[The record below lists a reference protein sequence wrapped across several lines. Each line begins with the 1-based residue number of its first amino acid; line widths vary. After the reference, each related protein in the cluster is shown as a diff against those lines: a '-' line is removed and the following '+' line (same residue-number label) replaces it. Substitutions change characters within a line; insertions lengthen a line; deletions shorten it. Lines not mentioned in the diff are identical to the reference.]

1 MYSVFG
7 CPGTLLL
14 IIIIIIIVIIIFLQ
28 TQFLV
33 WSQRAACTLLFLMAL
48 VWSRRAICTV
58 LFLMAE
64 LCRRRV
70 PCVRAVGIPSRSKT
84 GLYGR
89 PRLAA

>member
-14 IIIIIIIVIIIFLQ
+14 IIIIIIIIF
-28 TQFLV
+28 V

-48 VWSRRAICTV
+48 VWSRAICTV

-70 PCVRAVGIPSRSKT
+70 PCVRAVGVPGSVSNVFVFFHY
-84 GLYGR
+84 L
-89 PRLAA
+89 L

>member
-7 CPGTLLL
+7 RHGALLL
-14 IIIIIIIVIIIFLQ
+14 IIISVFCKQ

-33 WSQRAACTLLFLMAL
+33 WSQRAACTLLFFMAL
-48 VWSRRAICTV
+48 VWSWRAICTV

-70 PCVRAVGIPSRSKT
+70 QCVRAVGVPSRSKT

-89 PRLAA
+89 PRVAA